1 MDVTFDCSYIAR
13 KHHHDLPQIGSCIE
27 TASGSEIY
35 KLAGSCGRFEGV
47 RMQRASFSI
56 EGHAPNREETPDE
69 LGDSAGQ
76 LGRSPGVDSDTFDSE
91 GLDGA
96 KPTSCSRRRGRRQC
110 T

>member
-1 MDVTFDCSYIAR
+1 MSFRGKRVDFPMLRETHLGRRHRHGRRAVLAGMDVTFDCSYIAG

-69 LGDSAGQ
+69 LGD
-76 LGRSPGVDSDTFDSE
+76 
-91 GLDGA
+91 
-96 KPTSCSRRRGRRQC
+96 
-110 T
+110 